1 MKNLSDINAL
11 VAQTLNSLD
20 GISSAEPNPHFYIRL
35 HARMERELLSPRK
48 VLGWQFKPIYALS
61 AVVLL
66 LIINVFT
73 ILSFPKN
80 QVSNPEQYNLYESG
94 DF

>member
-1 MKNLSDINAL
+1 MKNLSDINAF

-20 GISSAEPNPHFYIRL
+20 GISSAEPNPNFYTRL
-35 HARMERELLSPRK
+35 HARMERELLSPHK

-61 AVVLL
+61 AVVFL

-73 ILSFPKN
+73 ILSLQKN
-80 QVSNPEQYNLYESG
+80 QISNPEQYNLYESG
-94 DF
+94 GF